1 MTVSALNQ
9 AQTQALFKER
19 YRDLAVALYEAG
31 YDTCTKIDKRTDME
45 KVGPRGLIIAKK
57 MRPGGQVRT
66 WSPDGGDMKRGTG
79 AQYAAATVTAIPLL
93 VALEAT
99 RASQWYTASTDI
111 AIKNAIKDQ
120 LKDGTTEYKAQLDRY
135 LFGAGDGIMG
145 TFASGSGT
153 TYVMSAPIGTRW
165 LRAGHSYELYTAGAA
180 AARGQTVTIDTIDHK
195 NLTIVL
201 TASPSVV
208 PNATDVLL
216 PEGVTGATPA
226 WYLGF
231 RYHFSSAATGFWL
244 NLNRA
249 TYPQIRTVEITAGS
263 GPLVQTHIRALKNRM
278 QLYREK
284 CFDRGN
290 WEVVW
295 NPAQAQAYEELGY
308 GVNQYPKNQP
318 SRTGLEVMYD
328 PNQFSV
334 DGMKPH
340 TTPNQNPTVIDIT
353 NWDNWF
359 RVETVPFGLYTVD
372 EVSTFPVYG
381 ASGGLTSSDV
391 MYMAGIHNYAVD
403 DPQLGGYVSNLAIPE
418 GYAEFG
424 S

>member
-1 MTVSALNQ
+1 MAVSALNQ
-9 AQTQALFKER
+9 ANTQALFKER

-31 YDTCTKIDKRTDME
+31 YDTCTKIDKRSDVE
-45 KVGPRGLIIAKK
+45 KVGQLGLRIAKK
-57 MRPGGQVRT
+57 MRPGGTVRT
-66 WSPDGGDMKRGTG
+66 FLPDNGDLGRGTG
-79 AQYAAATVTAIPLL
+79 AQYAVSTVSTIPLL

-99 RASQWYTASTDI
+99 RAAQWYTATTDI

-135 LFGAGDGIMG
+135 IFGDGSGVMG
-145 TFASGSGT
+145 TFASGSAA

-165 LRAGHSYELYTAGAA
+165 LRAGHSYELYTAGGA

-195 NLTIVL
+195 SLTIVL
-201 TASPSVV
+201 TATPSVV

-216 PEGVTGATPA
+216 PGGVSGATPE
-226 WYLGF
+226 WYRGF
-231 RYHFSSAATGFWL
+231 RYHFSSAATGMWA
-244 NLNRA
+244 NMNRA
-249 TYPQIRTVEITAGS
+249 TWPQIRTVEITAGS
-263 GPLVQTHIRALKNRM
+263 GPLVQTHVRALKNRM

-328 PNQFSV
+328 PKQFSV
-334 DGMKPH
+334 DGMTPH

-359 RVETVPFGLYTVD
+359 RVETVAFGLYTVD
-372 EVSTFPVYG
+372 EISTFPVYG
-381 ASGGLTSSDV
+381 ASGGLSTSDI
-391 MYMAGIHNYAVD
+391 MYLCGIHNYMVD